1 MPTQED
7 LQKLH
12 DQNIAALERN
22 MAEARRVIEVNIEQI
37 KLIRRYLGLQPD
49 FMQGQ
54 EQGQGQGQLNS
65 P

>member
-1 MPTQED
+1 MPTQEE

-22 MAEARRVIEVNIEQI
+22 VAEARRVIEVNIEQI

-49 FMQGQ
+49 FMQSQ
-54 EQGQGQGQLNS
+54 EQRQEQKQLGS
-65 P
+65 S